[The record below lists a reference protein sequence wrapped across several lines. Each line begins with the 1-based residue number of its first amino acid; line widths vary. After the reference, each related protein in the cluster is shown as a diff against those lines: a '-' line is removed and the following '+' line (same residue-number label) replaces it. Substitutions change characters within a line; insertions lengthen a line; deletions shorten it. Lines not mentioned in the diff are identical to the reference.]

1 MVRYLLVL
9 IGCLWQPSSAYL
21 SIHMCS
27 RTELPWMRPQIS
39 GRPCNRGFPRLRRS
53 ESILIRQASDS
64 LAQML
69 SVLHMTNE
77 NTRFRFPPCRCGS
90 TRTAR
95 RSLRTLWVFP
105 VHSPTQLRSIQPAV
119 TGYRVLRISSSCP
132 KNLPTQIFC
141 VGSADRF
148 RRR

>member
-9 IGCLWQPSSAYL
+9 IGCLWQPSGAYL
-21 SIHMCS
+21 SIRMCS

-39 GRPCNRGFPRLRRS
+39 GRPRNRGFPRLRRS
-53 ESILIRQASDS
+53 ESTLIRQASDS
-64 LAQML
+64 PRCCLRCDEREHEVQISPLPILFHPHCAPLFTHRVGL
-69 SVLHMTNE
+69 SCAFL
-77 NTRFRFPPCRCGS
+77 
-90 TRTAR
+90 
-95 RSLRTLWVFP
+95 
-105 VHSPTQLRSIQPAV
+105 TQLRSIQPAV

-132 KNLPTQIFC
+132 KNLHAQIFC